1 MERTCLCL
9 SLSLSSSLSFS
20 LSLFLY
26 LPLLLSFSRTGARQD
41 FDDRES
47 LSTRS
52 RPRSRRINERSAS
65 CLLVDVLL
73 DSIKFV
79 ERRSGAPAR
88 SSSDENDYDDD
99 VDSGDGGG
107 SDPTGTKT
115 RGAANGRNR
124 PDILRNQATPSSFSV
139 SLSLSLCRILPSSS
153 HPLFRPL
160 PFSSVLFRPLIP
172 PTSSISTGNCFPF
185 HCPARMLLSHS
196 RIPSRSLSLSF
207 SLAISPWLFNAPFL
221 RASPTTSWEKARR
234 KGREDNSFE
243 RREEIGGKGRLF
255 RERPALLSRSRS
267 VLSRFS
273 LLLST

>member
-1 MERTCLCL
+1 MSTAATAAVLIRREQKRGERRTGGIDLT
-9 SLSLSSSLSFS
+9 FS
-20 LSLFLY
+20 GTEQPRPPSLFLF
-26 LPLLLSFSRTGARQD
+26 L
-41 FDDRES
+41 
-47 LSTRS
+47 
-52 RPRSRRINERSAS
+52 
-65 CLLVDVLL
+65 
-73 DSIKFV
+73 
-79 ERRSGAPAR
+79 
-88 SSSDENDYDDD
+88 
-99 VDSGDGGG
+99 
-107 SDPTGTKT
+107 
-115 RGAANGRNR
+115 
-124 PDILRNQATPSSFSV
+124 

-160 PFSSVLFRPLIP
+160 PSSSVLFRPLIP

-221 RASPTTSWEKARR
+221 RASSTTSWEKARR

-255 RERPALLSRSRS
+255 RERSALLSRSRS

-273 LLLST
+273 LLLSS